1 LIDCFGDDR
10 VDLIS
15 NFKPIIPRLIEEIKT
30 RTDMIR
36 KRSAITMAKL
46 AKDKDLLTYIR
57 SLNRMRLLISL
68 QN

>member
-1 LIDCFGDDR
+1 MIDCFGDDR

-57 SLNRMRLLISL
+57 SLNGMRLLISL